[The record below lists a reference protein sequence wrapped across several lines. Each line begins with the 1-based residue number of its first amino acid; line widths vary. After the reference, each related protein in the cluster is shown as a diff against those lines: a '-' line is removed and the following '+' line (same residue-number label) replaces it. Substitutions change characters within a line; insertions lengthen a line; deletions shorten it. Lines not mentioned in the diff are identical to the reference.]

1 MKIVESDKKNV
12 VICGDIHG
20 EFETL
25 VYNLKINNM
34 TDSLIIVAGD
44 CGFGFH
50 KASYYDM
57 LYKRLAPKLRTQGN
71 IIFFVRGNHD
81 DPAYF
86 DGKTFV
92 KKYMRCV
99 ADYTVVSVAG
109 HNILCVGGAISIDR
123 EPRLREMELN
133 RILRKDKLPLYW
145 KDEAP
150 VFLPDEIKELTEAV
164 IKIDTVVT
172 HTAPDFCEKRSKSGL
187 IEWVKLDPHLLNDI
201 ALERLS
207 MTSLYDELIGH
218 EHPLVG
224 WYYGHFHSKYFEK
237 IDCTTFFM
245 LNCLDF
251 RVIIRRNESWI
262 TT

>member
-1 MKIVESDKKNV
+1 MNIVESDKKNV

-25 VYNLKINNM
+25 VYNLKINNI

-133 RILRKDKLPLYW
+133 RILGKDKQPLYW

-150 VFLPDEIKELTEAV
+150 VFLPDEIKELTQSG

-187 IEWVKLDPHLLNDI
+187 TEWVKLDPHLLNDI

-207 MTSLYDELIGH
+207 LTSLYDELMGNG
-218 EHPLVG
+218 HPLER
-224 WYYGHFHSKYFEK
+224 WYYGHFHMTAHYCKSVMYFVA
-237 IDCTTFFM
+237 IDALEFKSM
-245 LNCLDF
+245 Y
-251 RVIIRRNESWI
+251 
-262 TT
+262 

>member
-1 MKIVESDKKNV
+1 MNIVESDKKNIV
-12 VICGDIHG
+12 VCGDIHG

-25 VYNLKINNM
+25 VYNLKINNI

-86 DGKTFV
+86 NGKTFV
-92 KKYMRCV
+92 KKHMRCI

-133 RILRKDKLPLYW
+133 RILGKDKQPLYW
-145 KDEAP
+145 KNEAP
-150 VFLPDEIKELTEAV
+150 VFLPDEIKELTQSG

-172 HTAPDFCEKRSKSGL
+172 HTAPDFCEKRLKLGL
-187 IEWVKLDPHLLNDI
+187 MEWVKLDPHLLNDI

-207 MTSLYDELIGH
+207 MTSLYDELIEN
-218 EHPLVG
+218 EHPLER
-224 WYYGHFHSKYFEK
+224 WYYGHFHMTALYCKSAMCFVA
-237 IDCTTFFM
+237 IDVLEFKSMC
-245 LNCLDF
+245 
-251 RVIIRRNESWI
+251 
-262 TT
+262 

>member
-1 MKIVESDKKNV
+1 MNIVESDKKKV
-12 VICGDIHG
+12 VVCGDIHG

-25 VYNLKINNM
+25 VYNLKINNIK
-34 TDSLIIVAGD
+34 DSLIIVAGD

-50 KASYYDM
+50 KASYYDL

-86 DGKTFV
+86 DGKTLV

-133 RILRKDKLPLYW
+133 RILGKDKQPLYW

-150 VFLPDEIKELTEAV
+150 VFLPDEIKELTLSG
-164 IKIDTVVT
+164 IKIDTVIT

-207 MTSLYDELIGH
+207 MTSLYDELVENG
-218 EHPLVG
+218 HPLER
-224 WYYGHFHSKYFEK
+224 WYYGHFHMTAHYCKSEMYFVA
-237 IDCTTFFM
+237 IDALEFKSMC
-245 LNCLDF
+245 
-251 RVIIRRNESWI
+251 
-262 TT
+262 

>member
-1 MKIVESDKKNV
+1 MNIVESDKKNV

-25 VYNLKINNM
+25 VYNLKINNI

-50 KASYYDM
+50 KASYYDI

-92 KKYMRCV
+92 KKYMRCI

-109 HNILCVGGAISIDR
+109 HHILCVGGAISIDR
-123 EPRLREMELN
+123 EPHLREMELN
-133 RILRKDKLPLYW
+133 RILRKDKQPLYW

-150 VFLPDEIKELTEAV
+150 VFLPDEIKELTQSG

-187 IEWVKLDPHLLNDI
+187 TEWVKLDSYPLNDI
-201 ALERLS
+201 ALERLGI
-207 MTSLYDELIGH
+207 TSLYDELACNGYS
-218 EHPLVG
+218 LQK
-224 WYYGHFHSKYFEK
+224 WYYGHFHDSFNIV
-237 IDCTTFFM
+237 IDNVNFVMIGVLEMKM
-245 LNCLDF
+245 LL
-251 RVIIRRNESWI
+251 R
-262 TT
+262 T

>member
-1 MKIVESDKKNV
+1 MAIYT
-12 VICGDIHG
+12 G

-25 VYNLKINNM
+25 VYNLKINNI

-81 DPAYF
+81 DPDYF

-109 HNILCVGGAISIDR
+109 RNILCVGGAISIDR
-123 EPRLREMELN
+123 EPRLGRWSLIVSWEKTSSHCTGKMRLQFF
-133 RILRKDKLPLYW
+133 
-145 KDEAP
+145 
-150 VFLPDEIKELTEAV
+150 FLM
-164 IKIDTVVT
+164 
-172 HTAPDFCEKRSKSGL
+172 
-187 IEWVKLDPHLLNDI
+187 
-201 ALERLS
+201 RL
-207 MTSLYDELIGH
+207 
-218 EHPLVG
+218 
-224 WYYGHFHSKYFEK
+224 K
-237 IDCTTFFM
+237 
-245 LNCLDF
+245 N
-251 RVIIRRNESWI
+251 
-262 TT
+262 

>member
-1 MKIVESDKKNV
+1 MNIVESDKKKV
-12 VICGDIHG
+12 VVCGDIHG

-25 VYNLKINNM
+25 VYNLKINNI

-81 DPAYF
+81 DPDYF

-92 KKYMRCV
+92 KKYMRCL

-109 HNILCVGGAISIDR
+109 RNILCVGGAISIDR

-133 RILRKDKLPLYW
+133 RILGLTLVNSHAWTVCFTNCVGVNVREIAAFGYRMWSDGIMLSDYRFRCF
-145 KDEAP
+145 
-150 VFLPDEIKELTEAV
+150 FLSFI
-164 IKIDTVVT
+164 
-172 HTAPDFCEKRSKSGL
+172 
-187 IEWVKLDPHLLNDI
+187 
-201 ALERLS
+201 
-207 MTSLYDELIGH
+207 
-218 EHPLVG
+218 
-224 WYYGHFHSKYFEK
+224 
-237 IDCTTFFM
+237 
-245 LNCLDF
+245 
-251 RVIIRRNESWI
+251 
-262 TT
+262 